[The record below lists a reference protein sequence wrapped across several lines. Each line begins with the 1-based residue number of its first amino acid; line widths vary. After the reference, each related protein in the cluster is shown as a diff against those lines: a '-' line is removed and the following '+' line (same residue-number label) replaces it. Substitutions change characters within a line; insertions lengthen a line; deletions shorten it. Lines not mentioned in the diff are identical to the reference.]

1 MGIVNSKSHHDHIL
15 ARFHFGMDS
24 SIGEI
29 SLGDGL
35 LDRGP
40 SRYRS
45 VRLHCG
51 VESSLHARFC
61 GDRPGSYSVID
72 VTDRQT
78 DQTFIDIEIH
88 NISQKE

>member
-1 MGIVNSKSHHDHIL
+1 MKRIFSWHVHKDRKFEVAPRSHP
-15 ARFHFGMDS
+15 
-24 SIGEI
+24 GEI

-35 LDRGP
+35 LDKGQ

-51 VESSLHARFC
+51 VENSLHVRFR
-61 GDRPGSYSVID
+61 GDRPSTFGVID

-78 DQTFIDIEIH
+78 DQTFIDI
-88 NISQKE
+88 